1 MQQNQ
6 NLTIC
11 YYSHNITQTTN
22 PNPNPNPN
30 PDWMQDL
37 LPISRLQAATALC
50 VPIQAGRKG
59 RGGAGEG
66 PVGVILVLKEASSPG
81 QNERVLF

>member
-22 PNPNPNPN
+22 PNPNPNRKAQN
-30 PDWMQDL
+30 YTSIHSD
-37 LPISRLQAATALC
+37 PIVATTAVGYAEGLAWTQAS
-50 VPIQAGRKG
+50 P
-59 RGGAGEG
+59 
-66 PVGVILVLKEASSPG
+66 PSPSSS
-81 QNERVLF
+81 L

>member
-22 PNPNPNPN
+22 PNPNPGPIATRIMFAMFQSIIH
-30 PDWMQDL
+30 PFMEAHIMLAMLVKRFDFEL
-37 LPISRLQAATALC
+37 APGFLPYPYPHPTLIPT
-50 VPIQAGRKG
+50 
-59 RGGAGEG
+59 
-66 PVGVILVLKEASSPG
+66 
-81 QNERVLF
+81 